1 MRLSVCAALSLMAG
15 LVISGI
21 RAEPP
26 APDPLLSLNKEFRK
40 TYARSRASVLARG
53 GPVIVVD
60 GAKLILLHGKERQ
73 EAEIDLAEYHRL
85 KSVAH
90 VPLTVYLLLGDT
102 GEDDSITEA
111 SLAELRVV
119 CELIAKTGA
128 ALEER
133 GFKREIL
140 ERQRKLLAA
149 SLAAADQALKRA
161 CCSDKER
168 VAFARKAAPLLLANV
183 ADAARVQIDGY
194 HACVSAWRRKLTAD
208 EWGKLRVVVMGSQ
221 MPRKQ
226 HLAVQYFA
234 RLLGETGEGRR
245 IVYAEGL
252 NDEKRAL
259 NLLGTHLLDREI
271 AGAFF
276 DDPQRMDRDLL
287 SDAAADYLRAL
298 KLD

>member
-1 MRLSVCAALSLMAG
+1 MRLSVCAALPLVAG
-15 LVISGI
+15 LVFSEI

-40 TYARSRASVLARG
+40 TYARSRAAVLARG

-60 GAKLILLHGKERQ
+60 GAKLLLLNGKERQ
-73 EAEIDLAEYHRL
+73 EAEIDLADYHRL
-85 KSVAH
+85 KAVAH
-90 VPLTVYLLLGDT
+90 VPLTVYLLLADT
-102 GEDDSITEA
+102 GEDDAITEA

-119 CELIAKTGA
+119 RELIAKTSAG
-128 ALEER
+128 LEER
-133 GFKREIL
+133 GFKGEVL
-140 ERQRKLLAA
+140 ERQKKLLAA
-149 SLAAADQALKRA
+149 SLTAADQALKRA
-161 CCSDKER
+161 CCSEKER
-168 VAFARKAAPLLLANV
+168 VAFARKTAPLLLANI

-194 HACVSAWRRKLTAD
+194 HARVSAWRRKLTAD

-245 IVYAEGL
+245 IVYAEAL
-252 NDEKRAL
+252 FDEKRAL

-271 AGAFF
+271 ARAFF
-276 DDPQRMDRDLL
+276 DDPERMDRDLL
-287 SDAAADYLRAL
+287 SDAAADYLRTL
-298 KLD
+298 KFD